1 MQNKN
6 DSERQIK
13 IHLIAEVFSLCIILK
28 ILTKILKNHCI
39 FLANQK
45 SGNNEGGE
53 ILSSF
58 RRLLNPAQ
66 VIDLSEDD
74 PESAL
79 EWCHL
84 LGDVQYSILVAG
96 GDGSIAWILD
106 TIHKLNLKV
115 NK

>member
-1 MQNKN
+1 MI
-6 DSERQIK
+6 SS
-13 IHLIAEVFSLCIILK
+13 V
-28 ILTKILKNHCI
+28 

-58 RRLLNPAQ
+58 RRLLNPVQ
-66 VIDLSEDD
+66 VIDLSEED
-74 PESAL
+74 PSTAL

-84 LGDVQYSILVAG
+84 LGDIQYNILVAG

-106 TIHKLNLKV
+106 TIHKLNLNV
-115 NK
+115 RQID